1 MSIESVKVFNQ
12 MAEDYD
18 RWFDSHSAVF
28 QSELDALKKIIPES
42 GEGLDVGVGSGRFA
56 AALGIKTGID
66 PSIKLGNM
74 ARSRG
79 IHVDEGVGEALPFQD
94 QQFDFVL
101 LNTVLCYLDLPLAA
115 LLEAKRVLK
124 PNGKLII
131 GMIDKNSMLG
141 RQYEA
146 TKQDNPFYRHAHFYS
161 VNEVLELLHEINFK
175 EEDFYQTLFLPIEAI
190 LTPDVIK
197 PGYGEGGYV
206 VLSARIELNRFS
218 YRDFI

>member
-18 RWFDSHSAVF
+18 RWFDIHPAVF
-28 QSELDALKKIIPES
+28 QSELDALKKVVPES

-56 AALGIKTGID
+56 AALGIKTGVE
-66 PSIKLGNM
+66 PSIALGNM

-79 IHVDEGVGEALPFQD
+79 IHVYEGVGEALPFQD
-94 QQFDFVL
+94 QQFDFIL
-101 LNTVLCYLDLPLAA
+101 LNTVLCYLDLPLTA

-124 PNGKLII
+124 PNGTLII

-141 RQYEA
+141 RHYEA
-146 TKQDNPFYRHAHFYS
+146 IKQDNPFYCHAHFYS

-175 EEDFYQTLFLPIEAI
+175 EENLYQTLFSPCEAI
-190 LTPDVIK
+190 LTPDAIK
-197 PGYGEGGYV
+197 PG
-206 VLSARIELNRFS
+206 
-218 YRDFI
+218 